1 MDNINVYTLIICLI
15 GIVVF
20 LEGEHVFD
28 HSGLKGFRKIN
39 VVYIVTVCD
48 VKPLMQT
55 SFTSR
60 EGIR

>member
-1 MDNINVYTLIICLI
+1 MCLIIQ
-15 GIVVF
+15 
-20 LEGEHVFD
+20 D
-28 HSGLKGFRKIN
+28 LKVLGKSMLF
-39 VVYIVTVCD
+39 YIVTVCD